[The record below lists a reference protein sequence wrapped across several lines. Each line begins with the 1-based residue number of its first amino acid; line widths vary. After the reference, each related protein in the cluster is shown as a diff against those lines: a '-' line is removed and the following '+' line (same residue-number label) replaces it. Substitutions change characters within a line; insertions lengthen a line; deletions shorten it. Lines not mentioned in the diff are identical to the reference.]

1 MPIPL
6 KKKTTLLEIPPGS
19 QAQVVDFYDLSA
31 VQVEN
36 LQAYGLAPGH
46 QLQVLQHSP
55 VTVIQIGNTELALEA
70 EIARQVE
77 VELLDAAAAIEMNY
91 RSST

>member
-1 MPIPL
+1 
-6 KKKTTLLEIPPGS
+6 
-19 QAQVVDFYDLSA
+19 VVDFLSLSA

-46 QLQVLQHSP
+46 LLKVLQHAP

-70 EIARQVE
+70 ELASQVK
-77 VELLDAAAAIEMNY
+77 VEQLVYVPETPIKQWRTL
-91 RSST
+91 